1 MLDQLQGSTR
11 RVGVS
16 KLATVDL
23 QVSCGQMA
31 IGHSDSS
38 SDIGCNVLH
47 FPFLFISTSEER
59 AKSVRR
65 ACEDCAQMFYNVHK
79 VEMER
84 SLDDR

>member
-23 QVSCGQMA
+23 QVSSDQMA

-47 FPFLFISTSEER
+47 FPFLFISTSEKRDQER

-65 ACEDCAQMFYNVHK
+65 ACSNVLQ
-79 VEMER
+79 R
-84 SLDDR
+84 PQS